1 MNAKRH
7 DDLAKQMAAARR
19 KVRKE
24 GFASATRYILLCY
37 DRGTAKCASR
47 KQMRESWRYLKQR
60 LKELKLGQRGGVFR
74 AKSYCLGVCIGGPIA
89 VVMPDNC
96 WYGSCTPAA
105 LEAIIQEHLI
115 GGVPVEKYLLSAK
128 PAGEQSSPATIPLAT
143 QRRTV

>member
-1 MNAKRH
+1 MRTKRN
-7 DDLAKQMAAARR
+7 DDQAKQLAAASR

-24 GFASATRYILLCY
+24 GFASATRTILLCY

-47 KQMRESWRYLKQR
+47 KQMRESWQYLKGR
-60 LKELKLGQRGGVFR
+60 LKQLKLDKRGGVFR
-74 AKSYCLGVCIGGPIA
+74 AKTYCLDICVGGPIA

-96 WYGSCTPAA
+96 WYGNCTPDV

-128 PAGEQSSPATIPLAT
+128 PACQT
-143 QRRTV
+143 